1 MRERL
6 LLACCAFV
14 VLVLAVGCLG
24 IPASNQP
31 SSDHS
36 VYLENH
42 GNESATFDIVVVRNA
57 TNETVY
63 NQSSVL
69 EPEEKREVYNTN
81 ESISDSIETVDVRW
95 AAANETGNVEITTN
109 NCYGNA
115 YVTIR
120 EDGTADSTY
129 SIC

>member
-1 MRERL
+1 MRKRL

-14 VLVLAVGCLG
+14 GLVLAVGCLG
-24 IPASNQP
+24 TSPLDQP

-36 VYLENH
+36 LYLENH
-42 GNESATFDIVVVRNA
+42 GNESATFDILVVRNA

-63 NQSSVL
+63 NQSYVL
-69 EPEEKREVYNTN
+69 GPEEEREVYNTN
-81 ESISDSIETVDVRW
+81 ESVSDSIETFEFRW
-95 AAANETGNVEITTN
+95 AAANETGNVEVTTN
-109 NCYGNA
+109 SCYGNA

-120 EDGTADSTY
+120 EDGTAGSTY